1 MIDLI
6 LKLIDGCVQL
16 AKQREAQNRSI
27 YSDFIEPLMRDFQ
40 SVHDNYISSFSK
52 YREAVI
58 SSENPTEL
66 IETLLEEINHD
77 SLYSI
82 DGRSRLRS
90 FKLLDEV
97 LDIKSDKDINSLI
110 DAICYYLDSAILE
123 RYGMETYRIS
133 NARRFGLKLRI
144 QQELSHKNL
153 DIKETKKLILKILDQ
168 SVDAIQKDYEQVISK
183 FQKAK
188 IKLLRP
194 K

>member
-6 LKLIDGCVQL
+6 LKLIDRCVQL